1 MIKIYE
7 SLYKVVWKSAIL
19 VFLRYIV
26 GIFQKNRVKSRRNPV
41 FTRV

>member
-1 MIKIYE
+1 MMSGKGF
-7 SLYKVVWKSAIL
+7 KL
-19 VFLRYIV
+19 VIV